1 MWRLALASSLVL
13 ASVAVAAS
21 DIARDRQRELVRLVR
36 HDCGACHGL
45 TLQGGLGPALTP
57 AALAGKPAQWLQA
70 VILEGRPGTPMP
82 PWRPFITETEARWLV
97 DALQTGKLDE
107 R

>member
-1 MWRLALASSLVL
+1 MWRLAFATSLALV
-13 ASVAVAAS
+13 SVAVAAS
-21 DIARDRQRELVRLVR
+21 DIGRDRQRELVRLVR

-57 AALAGKPAQWLQA
+57 AALAGKPPEWLQA
-70 VILEGRPGTPMP
+70 VILEGRAGTPMP
-82 PWRPFITETEARWLV
+82 PWRPFMNENEARWIV
-97 DALQTGKLDE
+97 DALQTGKLDD